1 MLAMFEGYRTYI
13 AAAVM
18 VLFAVL
24 NMIGALPADLSQAE
38 VVNAIMVIGGIVVM
52 VFRKLAKPKAA

>member
-1 MLAMFEGYRTYI
+1 MLDGYKTFI

-24 NMIGALPADLSQAE
+24 NMLGALPEGASQAE
-38 VVNAIMVIGGIVVM
+38 VVNSVMVIGGIAVM
-52 VFRKLAKPKAA
+52 VFRKLAKPA